1 LGEAIRQSRA
11 GFTIGESNLE
21 NENLEL
27 SIYDGDTVKVVLDG
41 YLKTRFLGIDT
52 PEKKLKLPNL
62 PSIIELAQPAPH
74 KLERGEVWREL
85 NDKSWTQYLTD
96 PFNDGFSDS
105 VSFKNALGEGL
116 FKYLKDKT
124 GSGTAVNQYNN
135 SLISRQKLLDIINMD
150 KIESKKQ
157 GRKFSFFMRFSFEV
171 FDGLDDYYVI
181 CIKAKRTI
189 MTIVTIVITNCY

>member
-52 PEKKLKLPNL
+52 QEKKLKLPNL

-74 KLERGEVWREL
+74 ELERGEVWREL

-135 SLISRQKLLDIINMD
+135 SLISRQKLLDIINMG

-157 GRKFSFFMRFSFEV
+157 GRKFSFLCV
-171 FDGLDDYYVI
+171 FLLKFLMGWT
-181 CIKAKRTI
+181 TI
-189 MTIVTIVITNCY
+189 MLFASKQKGRS